1 VANRTGVLVNTIM
14 LSQVLEKA
22 REYYQCPTLDGL
34 DLENQGTS
42 GTTGSHWE
50 RRAVFNEVLIS

>member
-1 VANRTGVLVNTIM
+1 MNTII